1 MLDNKIT
8 ERSNEAK
15 DNTKFLYTLEKFCE
29 PLYTCEPVS
38 RGFLMYIILQK
49 YLPFTDPP
57 ISYAGTLS
65 HCCTVCFAILMSL
78 CSADTR

>member
-38 RGFLMYIILQK
+38 RGFLMFLV
-49 YLPFTDPP
+49 
-57 ISYAGTLS
+57 LS
-65 HCCTVCFAILMSL
+65 
-78 CSADTR
+78 